1 MQKVR
6 EENNMLQSSTTLI
19 ETATVAGATGL
30 TAKTAVKIEKDEAG
44 NATGILVNKKKA
56 AIGATLST
64 TASSGTY
71 MFQEAS
77 YQNTLREI
85 NSAQAYV
92 ESLSDEE
99 LERTLI
105 ALDQLDPEVISQEAK
120 TINK

>member
-1 MQKVR
+1 
-6 EENNMLQSSTTLI
+6 MLQSSTTLI

-120 TINK
+120 TLNK

>member
-1 MQKVR
+1 
-6 EENNMLQSSTTLI
+6 
-19 ETATVAGATGL
+19 
-30 TAKTAVKIEKDEAG
+30 
-44 NATGILVNKKKA
+44 
-56 AIGATLST
+56 
-64 TASSGTY
+64 

-105 ALDQLDPEVISQEAK
+105 ALDQLDPEVISQEAN
-120 TINK
+120 TLNK